1 MNRYA
6 YFFGVLAAL
15 MSSVSAQEQGCLQK
29 CVAQG
34 RVEQFC
40 NSICRGGQAPSIQI
54 KPANFGVSQGVNQGA
69 TQSSIY
75 VPGQL
80 QTSDSPEVLRAK
92 CVMQRDIASCRQL
105 QGTTQAG
112 ENAQSRVSPVVSQ
125 QINQKLQAENIPEA
139 LRNKCL
145 VELDLK
151 ACKDIDELMAGKK

>member
-1 MNRYA
+1 MKRYA
-6 YFFGVLAAL
+6 CFWGAVAAL
-15 MSSVSAQEQGCLQK
+15 ISSVSAQEQGCFQK
-29 CVAQG
+29 CIAQG

-54 KPANFGVSQGVNQGA
+54 KPAGQSS

-80 QTSDSPEVLRAK
+80 QTDSPEVLRAK

-105 QGTTQAG
+105 QGT
-112 ENAQSRVSPVVSQ
+112 AQSSESAQSPVSPVVSQ
-125 QINQKLQAENIPEA
+125 QINQKLQAANIPEA

-151 ACKDIDELMAGKK
+151 ACKDIDELLVGKR

>member
-54 KPANFGVSQGVNQGA
+54 KPTTQNAIQGA

-80 QTSDSPEVLRAK
+80 QTDSPEVLRAK

-105 QGTTQAG
+105 QGTTQSS
-112 ENAQSRVSPVVSQ
+112 ESVQSRVSPVVSQ
-125 QINQKLQAENIPEA
+125 QINQKLQAADIPEE

-145 VELDLK
+145 VALDLK
-151 ACKDIDELMAGKK
+151 ACKDIDELLAGKK